1 MDRSPEIDFADYQ
14 HRAVKTSQL
23 DLRTPTDAVAATF
36 GLTHV
41 AGRIANVYKLHLR
54 DSIDPKSYKDSL
66 QIALG
71 DLLWYAAAV
80 ATAFGL
86 DLQSIAENNLKRT
99 QDRYLAPR
107 SDEVVPP
114 LDEGFPDIECFPRCL
129 VFRFKDVDT
138 ETAELH
144 LVDAKPNL
152 FPDGPL
158 VNSGKAAGFTV
169 GRQLG
174 DQLTDNSRRRNGYR
188 FHDAIHLSFMTVL
201 GWSPIMRRLLQLKRR
216 SQPQIDENEDGARA
230 AFAEEGLAHALT
242 GMAKTRRMFCDAG
255 TVDGDVLNVVV
266 AITRDLEVRKR
277 PLSLWVHAIVLAFG
291 ALDMLNKN
299 SGGYLTANLDSRELT
314 FSEIYHDGGSS
325 ADGH

>member
-1 MDRSPEIDFADYQ
+1 MARSPEMDFADYQ
-14 HRAVKTSQL
+14 RRAVKTSQL
-23 DLRTPTDAVAATF
+23 DLKKPTDAVAATF

-54 DSIDPKSYKDSL
+54 DSIDLKGYKDSL
-66 QIALG
+66 QIFLG

-114 LDEGFPDIECFPRCL
+114 LDEDFPGIERFPRRL
-129 VFRFKDVDT
+129 VFCFKDIDT
-138 ETAELH
+138 ETAEMH
-144 LVDAKPNL
+144 LVHAEPNL
-152 FPDGPL
+152 FSDGPI
-158 VNSGKAAGFTV
+158 VNSGKAAGFAV

-174 DQLTDNSRRRNGYR
+174 DQLTDNSRRRDGYR

-242 GMAKTRRMFCDAG
+242 GMAKTRRMFCDLG
-255 TVDGDVLNVVV
+255 TVDGDVLNVAV
-266 AITRDLEVRKR
+266 AITKDLEVSKR
-277 PLSLWVHAIVLAFG
+277 PLSLWARAIVQAFD
-291 ALDMLNKN
+291 ALDKLNEN
-299 SGGYLTANLDSRELT
+299 SGGYLIANLDCRELT
-314 FSEIYHDGGSS
+314 FSKLYHGGGSS

>member
-1 MDRSPEIDFADYQ
+1 MDFADYQ
-14 HRAVKTSQL
+14 QQAVKTSQL
-23 DLRTPTDAVAATF
+23 DLKIPTDAVAATF

-54 DSIDPKSYKDSL
+54 DSIDPGNYKNSL

-71 DLLWYAAAV
+71 DLLWYTAAV

-86 DLQSIAENNLKRT
+86 ELESIAENNLTRT
-99 QDRYLAPR
+99 RDRYLAPG

-114 LDEGFPDIECFPRCL
+114 LDKGFPAVERFPRRL
-129 VFRFKDVDT
+129 VFHFRDVDA

-144 LVDAKPNL
+144 LVDAEPNL
-152 FPDGPL
+152 FPNGPT
-158 VNSGKAAGFTV
+158 VNVGKPAGFTV

-174 DQLTDNSRRRNGYR
+174 DRLTDNSRRRDGYR
-188 FHDAIHLSFMTVL
+188 FHDAIHLSFMAVL

-242 GMAKTRRMFCDAG
+242 GMAKTRQMFRDNV
-255 TVDGDVLNVVV
+255 TVDGDVLNLV
-266 AITRDLEVRKR
+266 AAVTRDLEVSRR
-277 PLSLWVHAIVLAFG
+277 PLSLWVRAIVQAFD
-291 ALDMLNKN
+291 ALQKLDEN
-299 SGGYLTANLDSRELT
+299 SGGYLTADLDGRELA
-314 FSEIYHDGGSS
+314 FSKIHYDGGSS
-325 ADGH
+325 GDDH